1 LIVRRDYM
9 KCWQSD
15 FTILSIFFLVVVT
28 AVGQDKTTLWGF
40 TPGHSKAERELEE
53 KFIALPDPERARS
66 AHKSLTAEPH
76 IAGSSADRRTAEYV
90 LQQFL
95 SYGIQAEIETFNAV
109 LSEPREIKFEL
120 LSPVKFSGPTPEYV
134 AEDPISSNRDN
145 PTAFNA
151 YSGSGDAVG
160 PVVYANYGLPADYQ
174 FLRSKGIST
183 AGKIVI
189 VRYGACYRG
198 VKARVAEENSAA
210 GLLIFS
216 DPQDDGYHAG
226 DPYPKGPWRPASGV
240 QRGSVLYEFIT
251 PGTVAADGS
260 NVPHLPVMPL
270 SYSDA
275 AHILESLQGA
285 SAPPEW
291 QGGLPFTYHIG
302 LGPATVR
309 MRVRM
314 NQVERPIWNVIAKV
328 RGLQDPEEIVLVG
341 NHRDAWAYGGVDPN
355 SGTTSIL
362 EMARS
367 LGALLHEGWRP
378 RRSIW
383 LCSWDGEEM
392 GEFGSVA
399 WAQKHSEDLTRAAV
413 AYLNV
418 DYSVAG
424 DRFFASAVPSLKK
437 LLSEVASDVQDPAG
451 GSVLDRANKR
461 LREALWRKL
470 EPGHAAESGAEP
482 KSIERQEFEPGNPGG
497 GTDYIAFLNH
507 LGVPSADMRFD
518 GSYGVYHSIFD
529 NHRWMEEFGD
539 PTFAYHITMA
549 RLLGLMTLRLTE
561 ADILPLDYETY
572 GQEIKTYLEGIR
584 NKMALLGQTGRFDFE
599 PAQQAAEKLIQAAR
613 TLHERCRPELS
624 EKIQPPSFYDVNRI
638 LVKVEQSFLLTD
650 GLPGRP
656 WYKHAVYA
664 PGIYSGYEPVA
675 LPGIRETADAMAFAE
690 IQSQIEK
697 LTAALD
703 RAADLLESVR

>member
-1 LIVRRDYM
+1 M
-9 KCWQSD
+9 KCWQGE
-15 FTILSIFFLVVVT
+15 FRVLSILFLLLAT
-28 AVGQDKTTLWGF
+28 AFGQDKTALRGF
-40 TPGHSKAERELEE
+40 TSGHSKSERELEE
-53 KFIALPDPERARS
+53 KFMALPDAGRALS
-66 AHKSLTAEPH
+66 AHKILTTEPH
-76 IAGSSADRRTAEYV
+76 IAGSPGDRRTAEYV

-95 SYGIQAEIETFNAV
+95 SFGIQAEIETFDAV
-109 LSEPREIKFEL
+109 LSEPSEVKFEL

-134 AEDPISSNRDN
+134 AEDPISSNRLN

-189 VRYGACYRG
+189 VRYGTCYRG
-198 VKARVAEENSAA
+198 VKARAAEENSAA
-210 GLLIFS
+210 GLLIYS

-251 PGTVAADGS
+251 PGTVAANGS
-260 NVPHLPVMPL
+260 NVPHLPVIPL

-275 AHILESLQGA
+275 AHILENLQGVA
-285 SAPPEW
+285 APPEW

-314 NQVERPIWNVIAKV
+314 NQVERPIWNVIAKI
-328 RGLQDPEEIVLVG
+328 RGTQDPEEIVLVG

-367 LGALLHEGWRP
+367 LGSLLREGWRP

-437 LLSEVASDVQDPAG
+437 LLSEVASDVKDPAG
-451 GSVLDRANKR
+451 GSVLDQANKL
-461 LREALWRKL
+461 LREALGRKL
-470 EPGHAAESGAEP
+470 EPGYPAELGAEP
-482 KSIERQEFEPGNPGG
+482 KSIERQGFEPANPGG

-539 PTFAYHITMA
+539 PKFAYHITMA
-549 RLLGLMTLRLTE
+549 RLLGLMTLRLAE
-561 ADILPLDYETY
+561 ADILPLDYEAY

-599 PAQQAAEKLIQAAR
+599 PAQQAADKLIQAAR
-613 TLHERCRPELS
+613 NLHERCRPELN
-624 EKIQPPSFYDVNRI
+624 ENLQPPSFYDVNRI

-675 LPGIRETADAMAFAE
+675 LPGIRETADAMEFAE
-690 IQSQIEK
+690 MQSQIEK
-697 LTAALD
+697 LEAALH

>member
-1 LIVRRDYM
+1 MKWWQGEFIVLN
-9 KCWQSD
+9 
-15 FTILSIFFLVVVT
+15 ILVLLVAT
-28 AVGQDKTTLWGF
+28 AFGQDKTTLRGF
-40 TPGHSKAERELEE
+40 TSGHSKNERELEK
-53 KFIALPDPERARS
+53 KFMELPDPGRALS
-66 AHKSLTAEPH
+66 VHKILTTEPH

-90 LQQFL
+90 LRQFL
-95 SYGIQAEIETFNAV
+95 SFGIQAEIETFDAV
-109 LSEPREIKFEL
+109 LSEPSEVKFEL

-134 AEDPISSNRDN
+134 AEDPISSNRLN

-160 PVVYANYGLPADYQ
+160 LVVYANYGLPADYQ

-198 VKARVAEENSAA
+198 IKARAAEENSAA
-210 GLLIFS
+210 GLLIYS

-251 PGTVAADGS
+251 PGNVAADGS

-275 AHILESLQGA
+275 AHILENLQGA
-285 SAPPEW
+285 AAPPEW

-314 NQVERPIWNVIAKV
+314 NQAERPIWNVIAKI
-328 RGLQDPEEIVLVG
+328 RGTQDPEEIVLVG
-341 NHRDAWAYGGVDPN
+341 NHRDAWAYGGVDPS

-367 LGALLHEGWRP
+367 LGALLRGGWRP

-461 LREALWRKL
+461 LREALRRKL
-470 EPGHAAESGAEP
+470 DLGYPAELGAEP
-482 KSIERQEFEPGNPGG
+482 KSIEQQEFEPGNPGG

-539 PTFAYHITMA
+539 PKFAYHITMA
-549 RLLGLMTLRLTE
+549 RLLGLMALRLTE
-561 ADILPLDYETY
+561 ADILQLDYEAY

-599 PAQQAAEKLIQAAR
+599 PAQQAAEELIQAAR
-613 TLHERCRPELS
+613 NLHERCRLELN
-624 EKIQPPSFYDVNRI
+624 EKVQPPSFYNVNRI

-675 LPGIRETADAMAFAE
+675 LPGIWETADAMAFVE
-690 IQSQIEK
+690 TQSQIEK
-697 LTAALD
+697 VTAALH
-703 RAADLLESVR
+703 RAADLLKSVR